1 MLKRAMLIILVI
13 IISINV
19 SSCGGKAPVV
29 GNRPTLIDVES
40 IESVEHFDIYTVVR
54 SEIAPSYISASE
66 DEFKKL
72 FDIILSITAEMSI
85 DTSGTKSAAQ
95 VKSTGAD
102 GLYMFPYAS
111 ISRIS
116 ELAEDGSIIP
126 IEKYLMEN
134 PVWNELPAAMRKMYE
149 ASDGHIW
156 ALPRGFTPVVNGRV
170 FRADY
175 LNALELDVPTDLDSL
190 YEVSKA
196 LAFSD
201 PDKNGLN
208 DTYGMAYS
216 NANEFRDIFYANGV
230 PINTSNDGYQR
241 TSITYNQIFE
251 SFEDSMLMDNMI
263 VTLEYISKLEEE
275 GILRRLSG
283 RYSSN
288 ASNFSNNN
296 SIANAFIRVPG
307 YAFTDEKY
315 VVVSGISGSETKN
328 LNPLSYDFYDG
339 FYLLGANT
347 ENPGATINSFVSL
360 MFGDIDAYL
369 FASKGIQG
377 ETYNINMGTVE
388 VIDKNFFSQNRSA
401 LIRNNPLYTY
411 ETMDISLNTELAT
424 SGILSNLI
432 NNEYARDI
440 YIDKARESEIIY
452 DITIELA
459 YPEVF
464 KIKQGEIVNSAAGT
478 MFDTQFSRIISG
490 RVSIEEAINIYKRN
504 MKKLGMQDIINEL
517 NLKIGAVTKF
527 HY

>member
-1 MLKRAMLIILVI
+1 MLKRVLLIILVI

-19 SSCGGKAPVV
+19 TSCSSKVPQVDE
-29 GNRPTLIDVES
+29 RPNLIDIEANETVER
-40 IESVEHFDIYTVVR
+40 FDIYSVVR
-54 SEIAPSYISASE
+54 SEITPSAISAAE
-66 DEFKKL
+66 EEFKKL
-72 FDIILSITAEMSI
+72 FDIDLSITAEMSI
-85 DTSGTKSAAQ
+85 DTSGTKSALQ
-95 VKSTGAD
+95 VKSTGAN

-111 ISRIS
+111 IARIS
-116 ELAEDGSIIP
+116 ELAEEGSIIS
-126 IEKYLMEN
+126 IEKYLLEN
-134 PVWNELPAAMRKMYE
+134 PIWNELPAAMRKMYE
-149 ASDGHIW
+149 SSDGHIW

-175 LNALELDVPTDLDSL
+175 LDELDLEVPVDLDSL

-230 PINTSNDGYQR
+230 PVNTSNDGYQR
-241 TSITYNQIFE
+241 TSITYNQVFE
-251 SFEDSMLMDNMI
+251 SFEDSMLIGNMK

-288 ASNFSNNN
+288 ASNFQSNNK
-296 SIANAFIRVPG
+296 IANAYIRVPG

-315 VVVSGISGSETKN
+315 TVASGISGSETKN

-347 ENPGATINSFVSL
+347 ENPGATINSFVTM
-360 MFGDIDAYL
+360 MFGGLEAYL

-377 ETYNINMGTVE
+377 ESYNIKMGTVE
-388 VIDKNFFSQNRSA
+388 VINKDFFSYNRAA

-411 ETMDISLNTELAT
+411 ETMDITLNTELAT
-424 SGILSNLI
+424 SGILSDLI

-440 YIDKARESEIIY
+440 YIDKARENEVIY
-452 DITIELA
+452 DITMELA

-464 KIKQGEIVNSAAGT
+464 ITKPGEIVNSASGT

-490 RVSIEEAINIYKRN
+490 RVSVEEAINIYRIN
-504 MKKLGMQDIINEL
+504 MKKLGMQDVINEL
-517 NLKIGAVTKF
+517 NMKIDEVTKF